1 MMKVTETVLP
11 GVLIIEPKVHGDSRG
26 FFQETYRADS
36 YGQLGLPPFV
46 QDNHSRSA
54 KGVLRGLHSQRLRP
68 QGKLVRVSRGAVLDV
83 AVDINPASPTFG
95 KHVAVELSDENHRQ
109 IYIPPGYAHGFC
121 VLSEIADFLYK
132 CTEYYQP
139 GDEIG
144 VLWNDP
150 AIGIVWPAGQPLLS
164 DKDLALPTLQELA
177 KALADKPVNFPPIL
191 MAGLS
196 ERDSDQ
202 RDSL

>member
-1 MMKVTETVLP
+1 MIKVIETILP
-11 GVLIIEPKVHGDSRG
+11 GVLILEPKVHGDSRG
-26 FFQETYRADS
+26 FFQETWRADS
-36 YGQLGLPPFV
+36 YNSIGIPAFV

-54 KGVLRGLHSQRLRP
+54 RGVLRGLHAQRLRP
-68 QGKLVRVSRGAVLDV
+68 QGKLVRVSHGAVFDV

-95 KHVAVELSDENHRQ
+95 KHVAVELSDSNHKQ
-109 IYIPPGYAHGFC
+109 FYIPPGYAHGFV
-121 VLSEIADFLYK
+121 VLSETADFLYK

-150 AIGIVWPAGQPLLS
+150 ALGIEWPIAQPLLS
-164 DKDLALPTLQELA
+164 EKDQRLPTLQQLA
-177 KALADKPVNFPPIL
+177 EQLAQQRVDRPVYETRL
-191 MAGLS
+191 EDLA
-196 ERDSDQ
+196 EQQ